1 MKQIFGLTAVSVF
14 FIAAIT
20 VFSVNSGYAADKD
33 PAPTAKATTGDARIE
48 EHINKLHTT
57 LKITPA
63 QEEQWKNVAQV
74 MRENAKSVKDLTGA
88 REKIAKTMNAVED
101 LKSYSEIA
109 DAHAAGLK
117 KFIPVFE
124 TLYAGMSDEQKKN
137 ADAIF
142 RGKGH
147 KRSKSKSK

>member
-1 MKQIFGLTAVSVF
+1 MKQIFGLTAVSGF

-20 VFSVNSGYAADKD
+20 VFPINYGYAADKE
-33 PAPTAKATTGDARIE
+33 PAPTAKATTGDSRIE
-48 EHINKLHTT
+48 EHINKMHTS

-88 REKIAKTMNAVED
+88 REKNAKTMNAVAD
-101 LKSYSEIA
+101 LKSYSEII
-109 DAHAAGLK
+109 DAQAAGLK
-117 KFIPVFE
+117 KFIPAFE

-137 ADAIF
+137 ADTIF
-142 RGKGH
+142 REKAH
-147 KRSKSKSK
+147 KKLKSKSK